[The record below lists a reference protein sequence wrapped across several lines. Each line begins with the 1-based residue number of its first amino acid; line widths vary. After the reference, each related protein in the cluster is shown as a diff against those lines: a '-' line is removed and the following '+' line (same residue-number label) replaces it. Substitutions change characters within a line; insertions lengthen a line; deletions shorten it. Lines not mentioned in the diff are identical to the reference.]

1 MGGMRGQLL
10 GTVFTCQCG
19 SGNSYSP
26 CYLRGWFCLLTSYR
40 CLDEAEKALRPA
52 PPQIPD
58 CPICGKQF
66 LTAKSRI
73 SHLKQCAVRMEVGPQ
88 LLLQAVRLQTAQ
100 PEVGS
105 SPQVPR

>member
-1 MGGMRGQLL
+1 MVLVVPERVVL
-10 GTVFTCQCG
+10 
-19 SGNSYSP
+19 
-26 CYLRGWFCLLTSYR
+26 CLLTSCR

-58 CPICGKQF
+58 CPICGKPF
-66 LTAKSRI
+66 LTTKSRI

-100 PEVGS
+100 PEVGG